1 MNKLTDIDL
10 IELRDR
16 FGEDV
21 MYYCEKFSKKKLI
34 EENLHSIRGK
44 FGNWVAFVVE
54 DMATGKEERW
64 KKEHGIFDP

>member
-21 MYYCEKFSKKKLI
+21 MYYCEKLA
-34 EENLHSIRGK
+34 LQG
-44 FGNWVAFVVE
+44 
-54 DMATGKEERW
+54 
-64 KKEHGIFDP
+64 